1 MEIRRD
7 RYLDRLI
14 AHKGNGRVKIVTG
27 IRRCG
32 KSYLLFQLFKRHL
45 TETGVR
51 PSHIIEIQLE
61 DRSNKELRDPDAC
74 LAFIKKQIKDQKPYY
89 LLIDEVQLMGEFED
103 VLNSCLHIQNLDTY
117 VTGSNSK
124 FLSKDIITEFRG
136 RGDEMYLRPLSFR
149 EFRTTCEDKPFDDAW
164 TEYMTYGGLPYCAL
178 LPSRE
183 EKADYLKRL
192 FDEVFLRDIIER
204 NRVQNDA
211 QMESLLNVISSAVGS
226 LTNPRKLEDTFA
238 SSGMGKLSASTI
250 KQYLDYL
257 CDAFMIEQA
266 ERYDIKGKRYISTP
280 YKYYFTDTGLRNARL
295 NLTSSSSFAPR
306 PSLSEL
312 KWPSVWRRF
321 RQLEETH
328 LMENVVY
335 NELCLRGYSVDVG
348 VVEINERQADG
359 KYVRKQIEV
368 DFVCNK
374 ADERVYVQSA
384 FSIPTT
390 EKRLQEERPLVNVGD
405 GFRKVV
411 VTKDNVLRH
420 NDENGILIM
429 SLQEFLMD
437 ERALEK

>member
-7 RYLDRLI
+7 RYLERLI

-45 TETGVR
+45 IETGVKLN
-51 PSHIIEIQLE
+51 HIIEIQLE
-61 DRSNKELRDPDAC
+61 DRSNKELRNPDVC

-89 LLIDEVQLMGEFED
+89 LLIDEVQLMDEFED

-136 RGDEMYLRPLSFR
+136 RGDEMYLRPLSFK
-149 EFRTTCEDKPFDDAW
+149 EFKTIQPDKPFDDVW
-164 TEYMTYGGLPYCAL
+164 TEYMTFGGLPYCAL

-183 EKADYLKRL
+183 EKADYLKHL

-204 NRVQNDA
+204 NKVQNDA
-211 QMESLLNVISSAVGS
+211 QLESLLNVISSAVGS
-226 LTNPRKLEDTFA
+226 LTNPKKLEDTFK
-238 SSGMGKLSASTI
+238 SSGTGKLSAVTI

-295 NLTSSSSFAPR
+295 N
-306 PSLSEL
+306 
-312 KWPSVWRRF
+312 F

-328 LMENVVY
+328 LMENVMY

-348 VVEINERQADG
+348 VVEINERQEDG

-384 FSIPTT
+384 FSIPTI
-390 EKRLQEERPLVNVGD
+390 EKRQQEERPLVNVGD

-411 VTKDNVLRH
+411 VTKDNVIRH

-429 SLQEFLMD
+429 NLQEFLMD
-437 ERALEK
+437 EGALEK

>member
-7 RYLDRLI
+7 RYLERLI

-45 TETGVR
+45 IETGVK
-51 PSHIIEIQLE
+51 PNHIIEIQLE
-61 DRSNKELRDPDAC
+61 DRSNKGLRNPDAC
-74 LAFIKKQIKDQKPYY
+74 LAFIKKQIKDQKSYY
-89 LLIDEVQLMGEFED
+89 LLIDEVQLMDEFED
-103 VLNSCLHIQNLDTY
+103 VLNSCLHIENLDTY

-136 RGDEMYLRPLSFR
+136 RGDEMYLRPLSFK
-149 EFRTTCEDKPFDDAW
+149 EYRTIQPDKAFDDVW
-164 TEYMTYGGLPYCAL
+164 TEYMTFGGLPYCAL

-211 QMESLLNVISSAVGS
+211 QLESLLNVISSAVGS
-226 LTNPRKLEDTFA
+226 LTNPKKLEDTFT
-238 SSGMGKLSASTI
+238 SSGTGKLSAVTI

-295 NLTSSSSFAPR
+295 N
-306 PSLSEL
+306 
-312 KWPSVWRRF
+312 F

-328 LMENVVY
+328 LMENVMY

-348 VVEINERQADG
+348 VVEINERQENG

-390 EKRLQEERPLVNVGD
+390 EKRQQEERPLVNVGD

-411 VTKDNVLRH
+411 VTKDNVIRH

>member
-7 RYLDRLI
+7 RYLERLI

-32 KSYLLFQLFKRHL
+32 KSYLLFQFFKRHL
-45 TETGVR
+45 IETGVK
-51 PSHIIEIQLE
+51 PNHIIEILLE
-61 DRSNKELRDPDAC
+61 DRSNKELRNPDAC
-74 LAFIKKQIKDQKPYY
+74 LAFIKKQIKDQKPYF
-89 LLIDEVQLMGEFED
+89 LLIDEVQMMDEFED

-136 RGDEMYLRPLSFR
+136 RGDEMYLRPLSFK
-149 EFRTTCEDKPFDDAW
+149 EFRTTQPDKPFDDVW
-164 TEYMTYGGLPYCAL
+164 TEYMTFGGLPYCAL
-178 LPSRE
+178 LPTRE

-204 NRVQNDA
+204 NKVQNDA
-211 QMESLLNVISSAVGS
+211 QLESLLNVISSAVGS

-238 SSGMGKLSASTI
+238 SSGTGKLSASTI

-295 NLTSSSSFAPR
+295 N
-306 PSLSEL
+306 
-312 KWPSVWRRF
+312 F

-328 LMENVVY
+328 LMENVMY

-348 VVEINERQADG
+348 VVEINERQENG

-390 EKRLQEERPLVNVGD
+390 EKRQQEERPLVNV
-405 GFRKVV
+405 
-411 VTKDNVLRH
+411 VTGSGRL
-420 NDENGILIM
+420 L
-429 SLQEFLMD
+429 
-437 ERALEK
+437 

>member
-1 MEIRRD
+1 
-7 RYLDRLI
+7 
-14 AHKGNGRVKIVTG
+14 
-27 IRRCG
+27 
-32 KSYLLFQLFKRHL
+32 
-45 TETGVR
+45 
-51 PSHIIEIQLE
+51 
-61 DRSNKELRDPDAC
+61 
-74 LAFIKKQIKDQKPYY
+74 
-89 LLIDEVQLMGEFED
+89 
-103 VLNSCLHIQNLDTY
+103 
-117 VTGSNSK
+117 
-124 FLSKDIITEFRG
+124 
-136 RGDEMYLRPLSFR
+136 
-149 EFRTTCEDKPFDDAW
+149 
-164 TEYMTYGGLPYCAL
+164 MTFGGLPYCAL

-211 QMESLLNVISSAVGS
+211 QLESLLNVISSAVGS
-226 LTNPRKLEDTFA
+226 LTNPKKLEDTFT
-238 SSGMGKLSASTI
+238 SSRTGKLSAITI

-295 NLTSSSSFAPR
+295 N
-306 PSLSEL
+306 
-312 KWPSVWRRF
+312 F

-328 LMENVVY
+328 LMENVMY

-348 VVEINERQADG
+348 VVEINERQEDG

-384 FSIPTT
+384 FSIPTI
-390 EKRLQEERPLVNVGD
+390 EKRQQEERPLVNVGD

-411 VTKDNVLRH
+411 VTKDNVIRH

-437 ERALEK
+437 EGALEK

>member
-7 RYLDRLI
+7 RYLERLI

-45 TETGVR
+45 IETGVK
-51 PSHIIEIQLE
+51 PNHIIEIQLE

-74 LAFIKKQIKDQKPYY
+74 LAFIKKQITDQKPYY
-89 LLIDEVQLMGEFED
+89 LLIDEVQLMREFED

-136 RGDEMYLRPLSFR
+136 RGDEMYLRPLSFK
-149 EFRTTCEDKPFDDAW
+149 EFRTTQPDKPFDEVW
-164 TEYMTYGGLPYCAL
+164 TEYMTFGGLPYCAL
-178 LPSRE
+178 LPTRE
-183 EKADYLKRL
+183 EKADYLKHL

-204 NRVQNDA
+204 NKVQNDA
-211 QMESLLNVISSAVGS
+211 QLESLLNVISSAVGS
-226 LTNPRKLEDTFA
+226 LTNPKKLEETFT
-238 SSGMGKLSASTI
+238 SSGTGKLSAYTI

-295 NLTSSSSFAPR
+295 N
-306 PSLSEL
+306 
-312 KWPSVWRRF
+312 F

-328 LMENVVY
+328 LMENVMY

-348 VVEINERQADG
+348 VVEINERQEDG

>member
-7 RYLDRLI
+7 RYLERLI

-45 TETGVR
+45 IETGVKLN
-51 PSHIIEIQLE
+51 HIIEIQLE
-61 DRSNKELRDPDAC
+61 DRSNKELRNPDVC

-89 LLIDEVQLMGEFED
+89 LLIDEVQLMDEFED

-136 RGDEMYLRPLSFR
+136 RGDEMYLRPLSFK
-149 EFRTTCEDKPFDDAW
+149 EFRTIQPDKPFDDVW
-164 TEYMTYGGLPYCAL
+164 TEYMTFGGLPYCAL
-178 LPSRE
+178 LPTRE
-183 EKADYLKRL
+183 EKADYLKHL

-204 NRVQNDA
+204 NKVQNDA
-211 QMESLLNVISSAVGS
+211 QMESLLNIISSAVGS
-226 LTNPRKLEDTFA
+226 LTNPKKLEDTFT

-295 NLTSSSSFAPR
+295 N
-306 PSLSEL
+306 
-312 KWPSVWRRF
+312 F

-328 LMENVVY
+328 LMENVMY

-348 VVEINERQADG
+348 VVEINERQEDG

-390 EKRLQEERPLVNVGD
+390 EKRQQEERPLVHVGD

-411 VTKDNVLRH
+411 VTKDNVIRH

-437 ERALEK
+437 EGALEK

>member
-7 RYLDRLI
+7 RYLERLI

-45 TETGVR
+45 IETGVK
-51 PSHIIEIQLE
+51 PNHIIEIQLE
-61 DRSNKELRDPDAC
+61 DRSNKELRNPDAC

-89 LLIDEVQLMGEFED
+89 LLIDEVQLMDEFED

-136 RGDEMYLRPLSFR
+136 RGDEMYLRPLSFK
-149 EFRTTCEDKPFDDAW
+149 EFRTIQPDKPFDDVW
-164 TEYMTYGGLPYCAL
+164 TEYMTFGGLPYCAL

-183 EKADYLKRL
+183 EKADYLKHL

-211 QMESLLNVISSAVGS
+211 QLESLLNVISSAVGS
-226 LTNPRKLEDTFA
+226 LTNPKKLEDTFT
-238 SSGMGKLSASTI
+238 SSGTGKLSAFTI

-295 NLTSSSSFAPR
+295 N
-306 PSLSEL
+306 
-312 KWPSVWRRF
+312 F

-328 LMENVVY
+328 LMENVMY

-348 VVEINERQADG
+348 VVEINERQEDG

-390 EKRLQEERPLVNVGD
+390 EKRQQEERPLVNVGD

-411 VTKDNVLRH
+411 VTKDNVIRH

>member
-7 RYLDRLI
+7 RYLERLI

-45 TETGVR
+45 IETGVK
-51 PSHIIEIQLE
+51 PNHIIEIQLE
-61 DRSNKELRDPDAC
+61 DRSNKELRNPDAC
-74 LAFIKKQIKDQKPYY
+74 LAFIKKQIKDQKSYY
-89 LLIDEVQLMGEFED
+89 LLIDEVQLMDEFED
-103 VLNSCLHIQNLDTY
+103 VLNSCLHIENLDTY

-136 RGDEMYLRPLSFR
+136 RGDEMYLRPLSFK
-149 EFRTTCEDKPFDDAW
+149 EYRTIQPDKPFDDVW
-164 TEYMTYGGLPYCAL
+164 TEYMTFGGLPYCAL

-211 QMESLLNVISSAVGS
+211 QLESLLNVISSAVGS
-226 LTNPRKLEDTFA
+226 LTNPKKLEDTFI
-238 SSGMGKLSASTI
+238 SSGTGKLSAVTI

-295 NLTSSSSFAPR
+295 N
-306 PSLSEL
+306 
-312 KWPSVWRRF
+312 F

-328 LMENVVY
+328 LMENVMY

-348 VVEINERQADG
+348 VVEINERQEDG

-390 EKRLQEERPLVNVGD
+390 EKRQQEERPLVNVGD

-411 VTKDNVLRH
+411 VTKDNVIRH

-429 SLQEFLMD
+429 SLQEYLMD

>member
-7 RYLDRLI
+7 RYLERLI

-45 TETGVR
+45 IETGVK
-51 PSHIIEIQLE
+51 PNHIIEIQLE
-61 DRSNKELRDPDAC
+61 DRSNKELRNPDAC
-74 LAFIKKQIKDQKPYY
+74 LAFIKKQIKDQKSYY
-89 LLIDEVQLMGEFED
+89 LLIDEVQLMDEFED

-136 RGDEMYLRPLSFR
+136 RGDEMYLRPLSFK
-149 EFRTTCEDKPFDDAW
+149 EYRTIQPDKPFDDVW
-164 TEYMTYGGLPYCAL
+164 TEYMTFGGLPYCAL

-211 QMESLLNVISSAVGS
+211 QLESLLNVISSAVGS
-226 LTNPRKLEDTFA
+226 LTNPKKLEDTFT
-238 SSGMGKLSASTI
+238 SSGMGKLSAVTI

-257 CDAFMIEQA
+257 CDAFMIERA

-295 NLTSSSSFAPR
+295 N
-306 PSLSEL
+306 
-312 KWPSVWRRF
+312 F

-328 LMENVVY
+328 LMENVMY

-348 VVEINERQADG
+348 VVEINERQEDG

-390 EKRLQEERPLVNVGD
+390 EKRQQEERPLVNVGD

-411 VTKDNVLRH
+411 VTKDNVIRH

-429 SLQEFLMD
+429 SLQEYLMD

>member
-7 RYLDRLI
+7 RYLERLI

-45 TETGVR
+45 IETGVKLN
-51 PSHIIEIQLE
+51 HIIEIQLE
-61 DRSNKELRDPDAC
+61 DRSNKELRNPDAC

-89 LLIDEVQLMGEFED
+89 LLIDEVQLMDEFED

-136 RGDEMYLRPLSFR
+136 RGDEMYLRPLSFK
-149 EFRTTCEDKPFDDAW
+149 EFRTIQPDKPFDDVW
-164 TEYMTYGGLPYCAL
+164 TEYMTFGGLPYCAL
-178 LPSRE
+178 LPTRE
-183 EKADYLKRL
+183 EKADYLKHL

-204 NRVQNDA
+204 NKIQNDA
-211 QMESLLNVISSAVGS
+211 QLESLLNIISSAVGS
-226 LTNPRKLEDTFA
+226 LTNPKKLEDTFT
-238 SSGMGKLSASTI
+238 SSRAGKLSAYTI

-295 NLTSSSSFAPR
+295 N
-306 PSLSEL
+306 
-312 KWPSVWRRF
+312 F

-328 LMENVVY
+328 LMENVMY

-348 VVEINERQADG
+348 VVEILERQEDG

-411 VTKDNVLRH
+411 VTKDNVIRH

-437 ERALEK
+437 EGALEK

>member
-1 MEIRRD
+1 MEIRRE
-7 RYLDRLI
+7 RYLERLI
-14 AHKGNGRVKIVTG
+14 AHHGNGRVKIVTG

-45 TETGVR
+45 IETGVK
-51 PSHIIEIQLE
+51 PTHIIEIQLE
-61 DRSNKELRDPDAC
+61 DRSNKDLRDPDAC
-74 LAFIKKQIKDQKPYY
+74 LAFIKQQIKDQMPYY

-117 VTGSNSK
+117 VTGSNSR

-136 RGDEMYLRPLSFR
+136 RGDELYLRPLSFK
-149 EFRTTCEDKPFDDAW
+149 EFRSTCEDKSFEEVW
-164 TEYMTYGGLPYCAL
+164 TEYITFGGLPYCAL
-178 LPSRE
+178 LPTRE

-192 FDEVFLRDIIER
+192 FDELFLRDIIER
-204 NRVQNDA
+204 NKVQNDA
-211 QMESLLNVISSAVGS
+211 QLESLLNVISSAVGS
-226 LTNPRKLEDTFA
+226 LTNPKKLEDTFISA
-238 SSGMGKLSASTI
+238 GGGKLSANTI

-257 CDAFMIEQA
+257 SDAFMIEQA
-266 ERYDIKGKRYISTP
+266 ERFDIKGKRYISTP

-295 NLTSSSSFAPR
+295 N
-306 PSLSEL
+306 
-312 KWPSVWRRF
+312 F

-328 LMENVVY
+328 LMENVIY

-348 VVEINERQADG
+348 VVEIYERKQEG
-359 KYVRKQIEV
+359 NYVRKQIEV

-411 VTKDNVLRH
+411 VTKDNVIRH

-429 SLQEFLMD
+429 SLQDFLMD
-437 ERALEK
+437 EKALEK

>member
-1 MEIRRD
+1 MEINRD
-7 RYLDRLI
+7 RYLKRLI

-45 TETGVR
+45 IETGVK
-51 PSHIIEIQLE
+51 PNHIIEIQLE
-61 DRSNKELRDPDAC
+61 DRSNKELRNPDAC

-89 LLIDEVQLMGEFED
+89 LLIDEVQLMDEFED

-136 RGDEMYLRPLSFR
+136 RGDEMYLRPLSFK
-149 EFRTTCEDKPFDDAW
+149 EYRTIQPDNPFDDVW
-164 TEYMTYGGLPYCAL
+164 TEYMTFGGLPYCAL

-192 FDEVFLRDIIER
+192 FDEVFLRDIVER

-211 QMESLLNVISSAVGS
+211 QLESLLNVISSAVGS
-226 LTNPRKLEDTFA
+226 LTNPKKLEDTFT
-238 SSGMGKLSASTI
+238 SSGTGKLSAFTI

-295 NLTSSSSFAPR
+295 N
-306 PSLSEL
+306 
-312 KWPSVWRRF
+312 F

-328 LMENVVY
+328 LMENVMY

-348 VVEINERQADG
+348 VVEINERQENG

-411 VTKDNVLRH
+411 VTKDNVIRH

>member
-1 MEIRRD
+1 M
-7 RYLDRLI
+7 
-14 AHKGNGRVKIVTG
+14 
-27 IRRCG
+27 
-32 KSYLLFQLFKRHL
+32 FQLFKRHL
-45 TETGVR
+45 IESGVK
-51 PSHIIEIQLE
+51 PTHIIEIQLE
-61 DRSNKELRDPDAC
+61 DRTNKELRDPDAC
-74 LAFIKKQIKDQKPYY
+74 LAFIKTRIKDQKPYY
-89 LLIDEVQLMGEFED
+89 LLIDEVQLMSEFED

-117 VTGSNSK
+117 VTGSNSR

-136 RGDEMYLRPLSFR
+136 RGDEMYLRPLNFK
-149 EFRTTCEDKPFDDAW
+149 EFKTTCEDKPFDEAW
-164 TEYMTYGGLPYCAL
+164 TEYITFGGLPYCAL
-178 LPSRE
+178 LPTRE

-192 FDEVFLRDIIER
+192 FEEVFLRDIIER
-204 NRVQNDA
+204 NRVQNDS
-211 QMESLLNVISSAVGS
+211 QLESLLNVISSAVGS
-226 LTNPRKLEDTFA
+226 LTNPKKLEDTFI
-238 SSGMGKLSASTI
+238 SSGAGKLSAITI

-295 NLTSSSSFAPR
+295 N
-306 PSLSEL
+306 
-312 KWPSVWRRF
+312 F

-328 LMENVVY
+328 LMENVMY

-429 SLQEFLMD
+429 SLQDFLMD
-437 ERALEK
+437 ERALER

>member
-7 RYLDRLI
+7 RYLERLI
-14 AHKGNGRVKIVTG
+14 AHKGNGRVKVVTG

-45 TETGVR
+45 IETGVK
-51 PSHIIEIQLE
+51 PNHIIEIQLE
-61 DRSNKELRDPDAC
+61 DRSNKGLRNPDAC

-89 LLIDEVQLMGEFED
+89 LLIDEVQLMDEFED
-103 VLNSCLHIQNLDTY
+103 VLNSCLHIENLDTY

-136 RGDEMYLRPLSFR
+136 RGDEMYLRPLSFK
-149 EFRTTCEDKPFDDAW
+149 EYRTIQPDKAFDDVW
-164 TEYMTYGGLPYCAL
+164 TEYMTFGGLPYCAL

-211 QMESLLNVISSAVGS
+211 QLESLLNVISSAVGS
-226 LTNPRKLEDTFA
+226 LTNPKKLEDTFT
-238 SSGMGKLSASTI
+238 SSGTGKLSAVTI

-295 NLTSSSSFAPR
+295 N
-306 PSLSEL
+306 
-312 KWPSVWRRF
+312 F

-328 LMENVVY
+328 LMENVMY

-348 VVEINERQADG
+348 VVEINERQEDG

-390 EKRLQEERPLVNVGD
+390 EKRQQEERPLVNVGD

-411 VTKDNVLRH
+411 VTKDNVIRH

>member
-7 RYLDRLI
+7 RYLERLI

-45 TETGVR
+45 IEAGVK
-51 PSHIIEIQLE
+51 PNHIIEILLE
-61 DRSNKELRDPDAC
+61 DRSNKELRNPDAC
-74 LAFIKKQIKDQKPYY
+74 LASIKKQIKDQKPYF
-89 LLIDEVQLMGEFED
+89 LLIDEVQMMDEFED

-136 RGDEMYLRPLSFR
+136 RGDEMYLRPLSFK
-149 EFRTTCEDKPFDDAW
+149 EFRTTQPDKPFDDVW
-164 TEYMTYGGLPYCAL
+164 TEYMTFGGLPYCAL
-178 LPSRE
+178 LPTRE

-204 NRVQNDA
+204 NKVQNDA
-211 QMESLLNVISSAVGS
+211 QLESLLNVISSAVGS

-238 SSGMGKLSASTI
+238 SSGTGKLSASTI
-250 KQYLDYL
+250 KQYLEYL

-295 NLTSSSSFAPR
+295 N
-306 PSLSEL
+306 
-312 KWPSVWRRF
+312 F

-328 LMENVVY
+328 LMENVMY

-348 VVEINERQADG
+348 VVEINERQENG

-390 EKRLQEERPLVNVGD
+390 EKRQQEERPLVNVGD

-411 VTKDNVLRH
+411 VTKDNVIRH

>member
-7 RYLDRLI
+7 RYLERLI

-45 TETGVR
+45 IETGVK
-51 PSHIIEIQLE
+51 PNHIIEIQLE
-61 DRSNKELRDPDAC
+61 DRSNKELRNPDAC

-89 LLIDEVQLMGEFED
+89 LLIDEVQLMDEFED

-136 RGDEMYLRPLSFR
+136 RGDEMYLRPLSFK
-149 EFRTTCEDKPFDDAW
+149 EFRTIQPDKPFDEVWA
-164 TEYMTYGGLPYCAL
+164 EYMTFGGLPYCAL
-178 LPSRE
+178 LPTRE
-183 EKADYLKRL
+183 EKADYLKHL
-192 FDEVFLRDIIER
+192 FDEVFIRDIIER
-204 NRVQNDA
+204 NKIQNDA
-211 QMESLLNVISSAVGS
+211 QLESLLNIISSAVGS
-226 LTNPRKLEDTFA
+226 LTNPKKLEDTFT
-238 SSGMGKLSASTI
+238 SSGTGKLSAYTI

-295 NLTSSSSFAPR
+295 N
-306 PSLSEL
+306 
-312 KWPSVWRRF
+312 F

-328 LMENVVY
+328 LMENVMY

-348 VVEINERQADG
+348 VVEILERQEDG

-411 VTKDNVLRH
+411 VTKDNVIRH

-437 ERALEK
+437 EGALEK

>member
-7 RYLDRLI
+7 RYLERLI

-45 TETGVR
+45 IETGVK
-51 PSHIIEIQLE
+51 PNHIIEIQLE
-61 DRSNKELRDPDAC
+61 DRSNKELRNPDAC
-74 LAFIKKQIKDQKPYY
+74 LAFIKKQIKDQKSYY
-89 LLIDEVQLMGEFED
+89 LLIDEVQLMDEFED
-103 VLNSCLHIQNLDTY
+103 VLNSCLHIENLDTY

-136 RGDEMYLRPLSFR
+136 RGDEMYLRPLSFK
-149 EFRTTCEDKPFDDAW
+149 EYRTIQPDKPFDDVW
-164 TEYMTYGGLPYCAL
+164 TEYMTFGGLPYCAL

-211 QMESLLNVISSAVGS
+211 QLESLLNVISSAVGS
-226 LTNPRKLEDTFA
+226 LTNPKKLEDTFT
-238 SSGMGKLSASTI
+238 SSGTGKLSAVTI

-295 NLTSSSSFAPR
+295 N
-306 PSLSEL
+306 
-312 KWPSVWRRF
+312 F

-328 LMENVVY
+328 LMENVMY

-348 VVEINERQADG
+348 VVEINERQEDG

-390 EKRLQEERPLVNVGD
+390 EKRQQEERPLVNVGD

-411 VTKDNVLRH
+411 VTKDNVIRH

>member
-1 MEIRRD
+1 MTMEIRRD
-7 RYLDRLI
+7 RYLERLI

-45 TETGVR
+45 IETGVKLN
-51 PSHIIEIQLE
+51 HIIEIQLE
-61 DRSNKELRDPDAC
+61 DRSNKELRNPDAC

-89 LLIDEVQLMGEFED
+89 LLIDEVQLMDEFED

-136 RGDEMYLRPLSFR
+136 RGDEMYLRPLSFK
-149 EFRTTCEDKPFDDAW
+149 EFRTIQPDKPFDDVW
-164 TEYMTYGGLPYCAL
+164 TEYMTFGGLPYCAL
-178 LPSRE
+178 LPTRE
-183 EKADYLKRL
+183 EKADYLKHL

-204 NRVQNDA
+204 NKIQNDA
-211 QMESLLNVISSAVGS
+211 QLESLLNIISSAVGS
-226 LTNPRKLEDTFA
+226 LTNPKKLEDTFT
-238 SSGMGKLSASTI
+238 SSGAGKLSAYTI

-295 NLTSSSSFAPR
+295 N
-306 PSLSEL
+306 
-312 KWPSVWRRF
+312 F

-328 LMENVVY
+328 LMENVMY

-348 VVEINERQADG
+348 VVEILERQEDG

-411 VTKDNVLRH
+411 VTKDNVIRH

-437 ERALEK
+437 EEVLEK

>member
-1 MEIRRD
+1 MTMEIRRD
-7 RYLDRLI
+7 RYLERLI

-45 TETGVR
+45 IETGVK
-51 PSHIIEIQLE
+51 SNHIIEIQLE
-61 DRSNKELRDPDAC
+61 DRSNKELRNPDAC

-89 LLIDEVQLMGEFED
+89 LLIDEVQLMDEFED

-136 RGDEMYLRPLSFR
+136 RGDEMYLRPLSFK
-149 EFRTTCEDKPFDDAW
+149 EYRTIQPDKPFDDVW
-164 TEYMTYGGLPYCAL
+164 TEYMTFGGLPYCAL

-183 EKADYLKRL
+183 EKADYLKHL

-211 QMESLLNVISSAVGS
+211 QLESLLNVISSAVGS
-226 LTNPRKLEDTFA
+226 LTNPKKLEDTFT
-238 SSGMGKLSASTI
+238 SSGTGKLSAVTI

-295 NLTSSSSFAPR
+295 N
-306 PSLSEL
+306 
-312 KWPSVWRRF
+312 F

-328 LMENVVY
+328 LMENVMY

-348 VVEINERQADG
+348 VVEINERQEDG

-390 EKRLQEERPLVNVGD
+390 EKRQQEERPLVNVGD

-411 VTKDNVLRH
+411 VTKDNVIRH

>member
-1 MEIRRD
+1 ME
-7 RYLDRLI
+7 RLI
-14 AHKGNGRVKIVTG
+14 AHKGNRRVKIVTG

-45 TETGVR
+45 IETGVK
-51 PSHIIEIQLE
+51 PTHIIEIQLE

-74 LAFIKKQIKDQKPYY
+74 LAFIKKQVKDQKPYY
-89 LLIDEVQLMGEFED
+89 LLIDEVQLMSEFED
-103 VLNSCLHIQNLDTY
+103 VLNSCLHILNLDTY

-136 RGDEMYLRPLSFR
+136 RGDEMYLRPLSFK
-149 EFRTTCEDKPFDDAW
+149 EFWSTCEGRPFDEVW
-164 TEYMTYGGLPYCAL
+164 TEYMTFGGLPYCAL

-211 QMESLLNVISSAVGS
+211 QMESLLSVISSAVGS
-226 LTNPRKLEDTFA
+226 LTNPKKLEDTFA
-238 SSGMGKLSASTI
+238 SSGTGKLSASTI
-250 KQYLDYL
+250 KQYLVYL

-280 YKYYFTDTGLRNARL
+280 YKYYFTDAGLRNARL
-295 NLTSSSSFAPR
+295 N
-306 PSLSEL
+306 
-312 KWPSVWRRF
+312 F

-328 LMENVVY
+328 LMENVMY

-348 VVEINERQADG
+348 VVEINERQEDG

-411 VTKDNVLRH
+411 VTKDNVVRH

-437 ERALEK
+437 EGALEK

>member
-1 MEIRRD
+1 MEVIIKRD
-7 RYLDRLI
+7 RYLERLI
-14 AHKGNGRVKIVTG
+14 SHKGNKRIKIVTG
-27 IRRCG
+27 MRRCG
-32 KSYLLFQLFKRHL
+32 KSYLLFKLFKNHL
-45 TETGVR
+45 IEDGVK

-61 DRSNKELRDPDAC
+61 DRINKELRDPDAC
-74 LAFIKKQIKDQKPYY
+74 LAFIKKQIKDEKPYY

-117 VTGSNSK
+117 VTGSNSR

-136 RGDEMYLRPLSFR
+136 RGDEMYLRPLSFM
-149 EFRTTCEDKPFDDAW
+149 EYKTTCPDRSFEEVWK
-164 TEYMTYGGLPYCAL
+164 EYITFGGLPYCAL
-178 LPSRE
+178 LSAKE
-183 EKADYLKRL
+183 EKSDYLKRL

-204 NRVQNDA
+204 NKIKNDE
-211 QMESLLNVISSAVGS
+211 QLVSLLNVISSAVGS
-226 LTNPRKLEDTFA
+226 LTNPKKLEDTFV
-238 SSGMGKLSASTI
+238 SSGAGKLSAYTI
-250 KQYLDYL
+250 KQYLDHL

-295 NLTSSSSFAPR
+295 N
-306 PSLSEL
+306 
-312 KWPSVWRRF
+312 F

-328 LMENVVY
+328 LMENVMY

-359 KYVRKQIEV
+359 KYVKKQIEV

-374 ADERVYVQSA
+374 SDERVYVQSA

-390 EKRLQEERPLVNVGD
+390 EKRLQEERPLANVGD

-411 VTKDNVLRH
+411 VTKDNVIRH
-420 NDENGILIM
+420 NDENGILIL

-437 ERALEK
+437 TGALEK

>member
-7 RYLDRLI
+7 RYLERLI

-45 TETGVR
+45 IETGVK
-51 PSHIIEIQLE
+51 SNHIIEIQLE
-61 DRSNKELRDPDAC
+61 DRSNKELRNPDAC

-89 LLIDEVQLMGEFED
+89 LLIDEVQLMDEFED

-136 RGDEMYLRPLSFR
+136 RGDEMYLRPLSFK
-149 EFRTTCEDKPFDDAW
+149 EYRTVQPDKPFDDVW
-164 TEYMTYGGLPYCAL
+164 TEYMTFGGLPYCAL

-211 QMESLLNVISSAVGS
+211 QLESLLNVISSAVGS
-226 LTNPRKLEDTFA
+226 LTNPKKLEDTFT
-238 SSGMGKLSASTI
+238 SSGTGKLSAFTI

-295 NLTSSSSFAPR
+295 N
-306 PSLSEL
+306 
-312 KWPSVWRRF
+312 F

-328 LMENVVY
+328 LMENVMY

-348 VVEINERQADG
+348 VVEINERQEDG

-390 EKRLQEERPLVNVGD
+390 EKRQQEERPLVNVGD

-411 VTKDNVLRH
+411 VTKDNVIRH